1 MKHIKQFFM
10 ACIALV
16 MLASCGEKEELKVTL
31 YSAQTEHLIKP
42 VLEMFTRDT
51 GIKVELITGDKAA
64 LVTRLEQEGEHT
76 PADVL
81 LTADIGN
88 IIQAKQKGLLQPIYS
103 ETLKENIPEN
113 LRDAESEWFGLTK
126 RARAL
131 FVRKDSDIDNLSY
144 MDLSDE
150 QFKEG
155 VLIRS
160 SDNVYNQSLVA
171 AMIHHYGYDKTL
183 EWAKKFVANFARNP
197 QGGDSDQLKSLA
209 AGEGKVAVAN
219 SYYYGRMVVT
229 ESTEYNA
236 NVANNV
242 QLIFPKGDKMNT
254 HINIRG
260 GGVTKHAKHA
270 EEAMALLEYLSKE
283 EAQNF
288 FTRTNLEYPVN
299 PNVQPYFELAKWG
312 DFEADATHLAEVGA
326 LQQKAIKLM
335 DEAGWK

>member
-1 MKHIKQFFM
+1 MTRLKRYFSLFLALLTLS
-10 ACIALV
+10 AC
-16 MLASCGEKEELKVTL
+16 SEEELTLTL
-31 YSAQTEHLIKP
+31 YSAQKEHLIKP

-76 PADVL
+76 PADIL

-103 ETLKENIPEN
+103 QILQENIPEN
-113 LRDAESEWFGLTK
+113 MRDKESEWFGLTK

-131 FVRKDSDIDNLSY
+131 FVRKDSDINHISY
-144 MDLSDE
+144 MDLANE
-150 QFKEG
+150 QFKNG
-155 VLIRS
+155 ILIRS

-171 AMIHHYGYDKTL
+171 AIIHHYGYDKTL
-183 EWAKKFVANFARNP
+183 GWAKKLVSHFARNP

-219 SYYYGRMVVT
+219 SYYYGRMVVND
-229 ESTEYNA
+229 STDYQA
-236 NVANNV
+236 NVANKV
-242 QLIFPKGDKMNT
+242 RIIFPKDGTVNT

-270 EEAMALLEYLSKE
+270 EEAMALLEYLSKKQ
-283 EAQNF
+283 AQQF
-288 FTRTNLEYPVN
+288 FTRTNFEYPVN
-299 PNVQPYFELAKWG
+299 PNIRPYFELAKWG
-312 DFEADATHLAEVGA
+312 EFEADETHLSDIGA
-326 LQQKAIKLM
+326 LQQQAIKLM
-335 DEAGWK
+335 DEAGWR